1 MFAVLGGEGG
11 GYRIPDAGGEDRE
24 WPCLGRGTLRA
35 RGGVGTPRL
44 SSPGA
49 QGGSSTADSGDSAPR
64 AAAAPTPGSPSR
76 GAGAA
81 REPQDRCSPFLSPHS
96 VPSPRPLGCPQG
108 AAAKPPRLGPG
119 LACLGCGGGAAWWG
133 SGCGTAEGEEGAAAR
148 SAPGEVQDGRNT
160 PRARPA
166 PSFTPWHRRRG
177 GGEGRVLREP
187 GTILQRTG
195 MGGMDR
201 SEFPQGG
208 EAAASFPPALQ
219 LPFSPLQ

>member
-1 MFAVLGGEGG
+1 MALLGEGDTTG
-11 GYRIPDAGGEDRE
+11 AGWGRH
-24 WPCLGRGTLRA
+24 PQTQPPGRAGRVQHRGQQRFSTAGRGSA
-35 RGGVGTPRL
+35 DPGAPVPRGGGCPGSAGSVFPIPVPSFCAL
-44 SSPGA
+44 PSSPGV
-49 QGGSSTADSGDSAPR
+49 SAGRCGKTPPPR
-64 AAAAPTPGSPSR
+64 AGVGVSGMRR
-76 GAGAA
+76 GGQ
-81 REPQDRCSPFLSPHS
+81 R
-96 VPSPRPLGCPQG
+96 GG
-108 AAAKPPRLGPG
+108 AAAVAQLKGRRG
-119 LACLGCGGGAAWWG
+119 LQRG
-133 SGCGTAEGEEGAAAR
+133 

-177 GGEGRVLREP
+177 GGEGRVLGEP
-187 GTILQRTG
+187 GTALQRTG